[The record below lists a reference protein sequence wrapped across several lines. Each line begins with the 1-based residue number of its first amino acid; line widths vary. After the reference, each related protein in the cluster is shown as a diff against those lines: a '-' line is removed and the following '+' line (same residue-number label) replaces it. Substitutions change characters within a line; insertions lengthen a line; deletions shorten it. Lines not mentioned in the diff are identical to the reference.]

1 MLDSSLEIEFQ
12 WRVLIY
18 KASNTILWQVLK
30 MESQVLNFLYFQL
43 SVPTT
48 KTFLRCNIEHL
59 LPICYRYDVINNKFT
74 HPAYSIFYFSGD
86 SFKQHK
92 LLARY
97 FKMLAIVHC
106 IFSWNLTKLIY
117 SETCNYSDIGSLC
130 RTGVLGKLFGR
141 VDSCWVQLPKVLTFP
156 HSCIRCF
163 SCPMD
168 TQSVRSSMGLPF
180 SASLSLIWVFIL
192 FYFPFIK
199 GMAEEDASVYFFQNS
214 TLEHYTRY
222 TASELK
228 TTVLALEDLQLN
240 TNGCCLNAIRDK
252 YRQQKVKHILS
263 GGVWADSMSMLSN
276 AHKNEC
282 VASPFNSQVV
292 FRHVL
297 KLFESNQQRVLLFSK
312 YTRQF
317 LWFFVCVW

>member
-1 MLDSSLEIEFQ
+1 MLKSLLFILPVNDFFQKHLRKINYHYPRSFCQPICISIPILVPLLSMLVCDAFLKTMLDSSLEIEFQ

-141 VDSCWVQLPKVLTFP
+141 VDSC
-156 HSCIRCF
+156 
-163 SCPMD
+163 
-168 TQSVRSSMGLPF
+168 
-180 SASLSLIWVFIL
+180 
-192 FYFPFIK
+192 
-199 GMAEEDASVYFFQNS
+199 
-214 TLEHYTRY
+214 
-222 TASELK
+222 
-228 TTVLALEDLQLN
+228 
-240 TNGCCLNAIRDK
+240 
-252 YRQQKVKHILS
+252 
-263 GGVWADSMSMLSN
+263 
-276 AHKNEC
+276 
-282 VASPFNSQVV
+282 
-292 FRHVL
+292 
-297 KLFESNQQRVLLFSK
+297 
-312 YTRQF
+312 
-317 LWFFVCVW
+317 